1 MKTLNVMKVAMGSLM
16 ICLIALST
24 RGNAFIGNDKE
35 NPNTPTHTVK
45 IADITRE
52 NEMPRE
58 MRSGRTTE
66 EGINNLAVSAFNL
79 DAVKD
84 GKYSLAFNLAKNGTT
99 FVRIVDNAGYDVY
112 FETYKDGQTYNKQI
126 DLSTLPAGTYFFQV
140 TQKGKTYSKKLI
152 FS

>member
-1 MKTLNVMKVAMGSLM
+1 MKTLNVMKVAIGSLM

-52 NEMPRE
+52 SEMPRE
-58 MRSGRTTE
+58 MRSGRTE
-66 EGINNLAVSAFNL
+66 QEGINNLPLSAFNMDGL
-79 DAVKD
+79 KE
-84 GKYSLAFNLAKNGTT
+84 GKYSLSFNLAKNGTT
-99 FVRIVDNAGYDVY
+99 FVRIVDNGGYDVY
-112 FETYKDGQTYNKQI
+112 FETYREGQAYNKQI
-126 DLSTLPAGTYFFQV
+126 DLSSLPAGVYFFQV
-140 TQKGKTYSKKLI
+140 TQKGKTFTKKLI